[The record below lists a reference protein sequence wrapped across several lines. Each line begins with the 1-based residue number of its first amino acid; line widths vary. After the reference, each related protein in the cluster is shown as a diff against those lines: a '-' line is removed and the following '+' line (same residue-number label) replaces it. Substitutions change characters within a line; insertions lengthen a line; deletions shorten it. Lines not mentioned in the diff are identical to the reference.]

1 MKTKLRF
8 KRKLAKYK
16 WLALAAFAAFIFI
29 ETQVWLIYRNTQNN
43 RQGIHENT
51 KSVAEL
57 REDAD
62 NANNA
67 IAAVNGR
74 IDESETASRTN
85 IQNLRGQLN
94 SASSDTWERLA
105 AIEKENKSNLLFT
118 MEGMAKLDKM
128 AHDTALNTDELNNAM
143 LYPSVQISV
152 GTGIGAGIIVYSKPE
167 TGGNNFH
174 TYALTAH
181 HVISRAIKRIGAI
194 EIRDKVSVTA
204 FFPDGSSTIFQADI
218 VSYNESKDM
227 AILKICSTDKFNNTA
242 VFMPRAE
249 LKNIKPFTG
258 LYAIGCPLG
267 NCPMPSSGELMSKS
281 KFINGENFWMMNAPT
296 IYGNSG
302 GGIFIADTGKLI
314 GISSMICVYDNFI
327 SIPVAHLG
335 IMVPPDMIYDWLDS
349 QYYRFLYDNA
359 ISKETCETERKEAR
373 KTTPEIVR
381 VTWEY

>member
-1 MKTKLRF
+1 MRTRLKFR
-8 KRKLAKYK
+8 RRLAKYK
-16 WLALAAFAAFIFI
+16 WFVLTAMAAFILI
-29 ETQVWLIYRNTQNN
+29 EAQVWLIYRNTQNN
-43 RQGIHENT
+43 RRSMHEGS

-57 REDAD
+57 HEDTVKIT
-62 NANNA
+62 NA
-67 IAAVNGR
+67 ITAVNER
-74 IDESETASRTN
+74 IDESETISQTN
-85 IQNLRGQLN
+85 IQNLRGQLY
-94 SASSDTWERLA
+94 SASSDTQERLA
-105 AIEKENKSNLLFT
+105 AIEKENKSNLLLT
-118 MEGMAKLDKM
+118 MEGMAKLDKI
-128 AHDTALNTDELNNAM
+128 ALDTALNADELNKAM
-143 LYPSVQISV
+143 LYPSVQISI
-152 GTGIGAGIIVYSKPE
+152 GTGIGAGVIVYSRPE
-167 TGGNNFH
+167 AGGNNFH

-181 HVISRAIKRIGAI
+181 HVISRAVKRIGAI
-194 EIRDKVSVTA
+194 EIRDKVSATV
-204 FFPDGSSTIFQADI
+204 FFQDGSSTVFQADI
-218 VSYNESKDM
+218 VSYNESKDL
-227 AILKICSTDKFNNTA
+227 AILKICSTDEFSNA
-242 VFMPRAE
+242 AEFMPRAE

-281 KFINGENFWMMNAPT
+281 KLINGENFWMMSAPT

-349 QYYRFLYDNA
+349 QYYGFLYDTA